1 MGLRDALRVLLGM
14 PKPRRRRAYELD
26 EDIYRSL
33 EELAL
38 YEHRPARQ
46 LANDLLAQALEG
58 RLLTER
64 SLKFW
69 NALSRREREVTALIC
84 LGYTSPEIAAR
95 LIISAQTVKTHAR
108 HILEKGDLR
117 DRTEL
122 RLLFAGWDFSQW
134 E

>member
-122 RLLFAGWDFSQW
+122 RLLFAGWDFSKW